1 MPRRPGLETGDSAK
15 GAVPGQAAEP
25 IAQTHER
32 RTLLQ
37 SLGLPSL
44 IGSPGR
50 GAGSEGEAQTAAD
63 DFSLHAGGGRAPAAM
78 EMGSRNGFIL
88 ETPLSSSRKGLAPS
102 SENKRPASGG
112 TPVPADTGRVQYR
125 SAAFPAVVAALSAGA
140 LVATIAVSAAAS
152 LAIPSL
158 LTVSAAGALSA
169 AGSILQAAFQA
180 ATAVFG
186 AAAAWAAG
194 WTAWDMAVFTAAMAR
209 GKGVTEA
216 EFWRFARKELN
227 GWNLHPS
234 VVSGLLGNAPGQGML
249 KTFRPSQGR
258 VARYS
263 LGMTQGDSIYVRP
276 ELARSPRVFR
286 WVLKHELSHYEADHG
301 RAPPPGR
308 SLAAR
313 LLDTAGAEAR
323 ARLGEWLPSSRLS
336 SLRVGVL
343 ERVLKEAQISLRLG
357 HPYEVLIVGAGSG
370 VEASGVEGPG
380 ERSWGLREV
389 QDARAFDELSGGK
402 ARLSAGTLSEGVPS
416 AGRYRLVVLPRSFS
430 SLPAAGSLEDKRM
443 ADALGLIDEIYMFS
457 QSVRAMGPKELR
469 PGTEGGRRL
478 QSLADRSG
486 VRGSSARTQ
495 EGIRALIAQMYMQ
508 TALTRLKGLPMTD
521 LIEKLYS
528 GLQDKGAALLPFAE
542 GDPGVQTVE
551 KLLRYWRSA
560 EGGSFR
566 VRRVDLAE
574 GGHVLVAR
582 KTESRVQLWLKPQGG
597 AAIARSR
604 TNLDREGPQAQE
616 ATLRSMGFSQEEIGR
631 FAKAGLKIRH
641 LFGTD
646 VGENRAYISVL
657 KTHAR
662 AFRRYAA
669 AAGMRLE
676 ASRGGYTLH
685 LIESAGIQ
693 NVTEVWKLRV
703 QGEGGRIYDIDTGL
717 DTTHPDFAD

>member
-1 MPRRPGLETGDSAK
+1 MPQPRL
-15 GAVPGQAAEP
+15 
-25 IAQTHER
+25 
-32 RTLLQ
+32 
-37 SLGLPSL
+37 
-44 IGSPGR
+44 
-50 GAGSEGEAQTAAD
+50 
-63 DFSLHAGGGRAPAAM
+63 
-78 EMGSRNGFIL
+78 
-88 ETPLSSSRKGLAPS
+88 
-102 SENKRPASGG
+102 
-112 TPVPADTGRVQYR
+112 R
-125 SAAFPAVVAALSAGA
+125 SALFPAVVAALSAGA

-152 LAIPSL
+152 LAIPALFSVSAVGA
-158 LTVSAAGALSA
+158 VSAAA
-169 AGSILQAAFQA
+169 SILQSAFQA

-186 AAAAWAAG
+186 ATAAWAAG
-194 WTAWDMAVFTAAMAR
+194 WTAWDMAVFTAVMSR
-209 GKGVTEA
+209 GKGVSEA
-216 EFWRFARKELN
+216 EFWRAARKELT
-227 GWNLHPS
+227 GWDLHPS

-249 KTFRPSQGR
+249 KTYRPSMGR
-258 VARYS
+258 WTRFS
-263 LGMTQGDSIYVRP
+263 LGMTHGDSIYVRP
-276 ELARSPRVFR
+276 ELARSPRIFR

-357 HPYEVLIVGAGSG
+357 HPYEVLIVGPEAGR
-370 VEASGVEGPG
+370 ASGVKAA
-380 ERSWGLREV
+380 ERSWGLQEV
-389 QDARAFDELSGGK
+389 QDARTFDELSGGK
-402 ARLSAGTLSEGVPS
+402 ARLNAGTLPEGVPS
-416 AGRYRLVVLPRSFS
+416 AGRYRLVVLPGSFS

-457 QSVRAMGPKELR
+457 QSVRGMGPEGLR

-478 QSLADRSG
+478 QSLVDRAG
-486 VRGSSARTQ
+486 VRGASARTQ
-495 EGIRALIAQMYMQ
+495 DGIRAVIAQMYMQ
-508 TALTRLKGLPMTD
+508 TALTRLKGLGVTD
-521 LIEKLYS
+521 LIGKLFE
-528 GLQDKGAALLPFAE
+528 GLQDRGAALLPFAE
-542 GDPGVQTVE
+542 GDPGVETVE

-560 EGGSFR
+560 DGGSFR
-566 VRRVDLAE
+566 VQRVDLAE

-582 KTESRVQLWLKPQGG
+582 KVESRVQLWLKPQGG
-597 AAIARSR
+597 ASIARSR
-604 TNLDREGPQAQE
+604 TNLDLDGPKTQE

-641 LFGTD
+641 LFGAD

-662 AFRRYAA
+662 AFRRYADT
-669 AAGMRLE
+669 AGMRLE

-685 LIESAGIQ
+685 LIESADIQ

-717 DTTHPDFAD
+717 DTTHPDFADRVMESVDFVNEGPEDWIGHGTHKAGISYANGTVYKGMAPKALGRMGKIFAGRFRGVDGDIWRGESM